1 MSIVIDIAAQF
12 TGKKAFTQAE
22 NAADKLARNVKQ
34 ALIGVGVTAFAKSA
48 VSAFAAQ
55 EKQLALFSNSLRN
68 IGFEFATSDSLAFLN
83 SLKLQYGV
91 ADQQLIPAYQ
101 QLLTTTRSLAASQNL
116 TNIALDIAARQNIS
130 VVQAADA
137 LSKDVY
143 QDLYP
148 YQLNQI

>member
-68 IGFEFATSDSLAFLN
+68 IGFVM
-83 SLKLQYGV
+83 LQDFG
-91 ADQQLIPAYQ
+91 L
-101 QLLTTTRSLAASQNL
+101 
-116 TNIALDIAARQNIS
+116 
-130 VVQAADA
+130 
-137 LSKDVY
+137 
-143 QDLYP
+143 
-148 YQLNQI
+148 